1 MATDVSPDVRTR
13 MVDDSLRDVRQARKA
28 LDEVMVEVVELDR
41 KCRMFDAGILTFDA
55 GILTNESLKLHDELA
70 GKLEEATKLAQAFMA
85 DLDEARACATDDYP
99 LRDANLDDSDQP
111 IEPSSERRA
120 ENVHCPLWK

>member
-13 MVDDSLRDVRQARKA
+13 MVDDSMRDAVQARKA
-28 LDEVMVEVVELDR
+28 LDEAMVEVVELDK
-41 KCRMFDAGILTFDA
+41 KCRMLDAGILTD
-55 GILTNESLKLHDELA
+55 ESLDLYDELT
-70 GKLEEATKLAQAFMA
+70 GKLEEATRLAQALMV
-85 DLDEARACATDDYP
+85 DLDGARTCATDDYP
-99 LRDANLDDSDQP
+99 LRDVNLDDSDQL

>member
-1 MATDVSPDVRTR
+1 MATDVSLDVRTR

-41 KCRMFDAGILTFDA
+41 KCRMFDAGILTD
-55 GILTNESLKLHDELA
+55 ESLELYDELTD
-70 GKLEEATKLAQAFMA
+70 KLEEATRLAQALMV
-85 DLDEARACATDDYP
+85 DLDGARACAADDYP

>member
-1 MATDVSPDVRTR
+1 MATDVSLDVRTR

-41 KCRMFDAGILTFDA
+41 KCRMFDAGILTD
-55 GILTNESLKLHDELA
+55 ESLELY
-70 GKLEEATKLAQAFMA
+70 GELTDKLEEATRLAQALMV
-85 DLDEARACATDDYP
+85 DLDGARACAADDYP
-99 LRDANLDDSDQP
+99 LRDVNLDDSDQL
-111 IEPSSERRA
+111 IEPSSERRV

>member
-13 MVDDSLRDVRQARKA
+13 MVDDSMRDVRQARKA
-28 LDEVMVEVVELDR
+28 LGEIMVEVVELDK
-41 KCRMFDAGILTFDA
+41 KCRILDAGILTDESFDLYDK
-55 GILTNESLKLHDELA
+55 LT
-70 GKLEEATKLAQAFMA
+70 GKLEEATKLAQALMA

>member
-41 KCRMFDAGILTFDA
+41 KCRMFDAGILT
-55 GILTNESLKLHDELA
+55 NESLKLYDELT
-70 GKLEEATKLAQAFMA
+70 GKLEEATGLAQALMA
-85 DLDEARACATDDYP
+85 DLDEARACATDNYP

-120 ENVHCPLWK
+120 EDVHCPLWK